1 VLPVSYSMPNVE
13 TGRFTYYDDGYAGPA
28 ATGDP
33 TSALSPLAGGLGD
46 LTDGTIATANWNV
59 TPALYVGWSSITPT
73 ITFFFDQV
81 YDFTALTLYA
91 DDSNQLGGVSTPGR
105 AIVNGTSYQVADG
118 ASGDPIV
125 SMFVSVRSP
134 CTAGHRGTSVVSTM
148 GGGHSAGSH
157 RRWRDGTSGSGRTR
171 RSARSAIRRGRRAC
185 RWRRSRGGMRSMPT

>member
-1 VLPVSYSMPNVE
+1 VLPVSYSMPNGE

-118 ASGDPIV
+118 ASGAPIV
-125 SMFVSVRSP
+125 SMFDLTGLTTDEIVLTVEDGAASWVMLSEVTFDGAP
-134 CTAGHRGTSVVSTM
+134 STGIAPVPLPAGLPLLA
-148 GGGHSAGSH
+148 AGLGALALL
-157 RRWRDGTSGSGRTR
+157 RRR
-171 RSARSAIRRGRRAC
+171 R
-185 RWRRSRGGMRSMPT
+185 